1 MEHAVRVEL
10 LTGRGRDLE
19 TIVTYE
25 ARGASAVR
33 LVHGVGEAN
42 AYLLHFDA
50 GGAIGRHEAGYGQ
63 LFVVVEGRGWVSGQD
78 DVRTDVCAG
87 DVVLFQRGEYHDKG
101 SDTGMTAVMV
111 QVRDLSATR
120 AALDVDP

>member
-1 MEHAVRVEL
+1 
-10 LTGRGRDLE
+10 
-19 TIVTYE
+19 
-25 ARGASAVR
+25 VR
-33 LVHGVGEAN
+33 LVHGVGEAH

-63 LFVVVEGRGWVSGQD
+63 LFVVVQGRGWVSGQD
-78 DVRTDVCAG
+78 DVRTEVSTG
-87 DVVLFQRGEYHDKG
+87 DVVLFQRGEHHDKG

>member
-1 MEHAVRVEL
+1 VRVEL

-19 TIVTYE
+19 TIVTQE
-25 ARGASAVR
+25 AHDASAAR
-33 LVHGVGEAN
+33 LVHGGGEAH

-63 LFVVVEGRGWVSGQD
+63 LFVVVEGSGWVSGQD
-78 DVRTDVCAG
+78 DVRIDVSAG
-87 DVVLFQRGEYHDKG
+87 AVVLFQRGEHHDKG

-120 AALDVDP
+120 ATLDADP

>member
-25 ARGASAVR
+25 AHGASAAR
-33 LVHGVGEAN
+33 LVFGAGEAH

-63 LFVVVEGRGWVSGQD
+63 LFVVVEGRGWVFGQD
-78 DVRTDVCAG
+78 DVRTDVSAG
-87 DVVLFQRGEYHDKG
+87 DVVLFQRGEHHDKG
-101 SDTGMTAVMV
+101 SETGMTAVMV